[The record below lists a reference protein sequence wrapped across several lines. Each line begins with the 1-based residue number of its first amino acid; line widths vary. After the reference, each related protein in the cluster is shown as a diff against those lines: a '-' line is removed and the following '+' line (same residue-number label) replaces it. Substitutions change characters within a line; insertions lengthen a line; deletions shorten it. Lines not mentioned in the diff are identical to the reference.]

1 MGDISFERLSQRD
14 SDNLSGARSAQRRLC
29 DDLRYVPAAA
39 SCASVNKEREAWVRS
54 IDIDLNQCTIRIS
67 SDQSSSPASMP
78 QR

>member
-14 SDNLSGARSAQRRLC
+14 SDNCPGLGVRSGDCVMTCAMCRRPHSA
-29 DDLRYVPAAA
+29 
-39 SCASVNKEREAWVRS
+39 ASVNKEREAWVRS